1 MKKPAKKLAKAPAKT
16 SAKTPAAPVV
26 AQAPAPAGVPAGVSA
41 SVPAPASPA
50 APRRA
55 AEPDAA
61 PLLALIDRIVQKDQQ
76 ALADLYDH
84 ASGRVYGLALRIAR
98 SEALAEE
105 IAGDVFL
112 QVWKTAAS
120 YSQERGHPMAWLMVI
135 TRSRAL
141 DALRRV
147 DQAQTHPE
155 PETLAEAQDGGD
167 DPQNLLDALQ
177 EGSALHAAIA
187 GLPAVQRQ
195 LLALAFFQGMTHSE
209 IAAHVVMPLGTVKTH
224 VRRALQALRGA
235 LE

>member
-16 SAKTPAAPVV
+16 LAKTPAAPVV
-26 AQAPAPAGVPAGVSA
+26 ARAPAPAG
-41 SVPAPASPA
+41 VPAPASPA

-61 PLLALIDRIVQKDQQ
+61 PLLALIDRIVQKDQR

-147 DQAQTHPE
+147 DPAQTHPE
-155 PETLAEAQDGGD
+155 PETLAEAQSGGD
-167 DPQNLLDALQ
+167 DPQNLLGALQ

-209 IAAHVVMPLGTVKTH
+209 IAAHLAMPLGTVKTH
-224 VRRALQALRGA
+224 VRRALHALRSA

>member
-1 MKKPAKKLAKAPAKT
+1 MPAVAPAL
-16 SAKTPAAPVV
+16 
-26 AQAPAPAGVPAGVSA
+26 
-41 SVPAPASPA
+41 

-61 PLLALIDRIVQKDQQ
+61 PLIALLDRIVLKDQQ
-76 ALADLYDH
+76 ALADLYDRT
-84 ASGRVYGLALRIAR
+84 SGRVYGLALRIAR

-112 QVWKTAAS
+112 QIWKTAAN
-120 YSQERGHPMAWLMVI
+120 YSAERGHPMAWLMVI

-147 DQAQTHPE
+147 DPAQAHPE

-167 DPQNLLDALQ
+167 DPQNLLSALQ

-209 IAAHVVMPLGTVKTH
+209 IAAHVAIPLGTVKTH
-224 VRRALQALRGA
+224 VRRALQSLRSA